1 MTARLSTANAY
12 ENSLNRLS
20 SRQTAL
26 AELQEKLTA
35 GKKVLRPSDDPTG
48 AAQAERAMTRISRID
63 TEQRA
68 LNVQKNSMALAES
81 TLGQATETL
90 QSIRD
95 LVVSAGNGGY
105 TGVNRTSIAQQL
117 SALREQLFAHANK
130 VDSNGVP
137 LFGGLG
143 SASAPFTDAI
153 AGVTFNGIAGQAAAS
168 TTAIPSAMD
177 GQAVWMNVASGN
189 GVFDVSLG
197 AGNTGTAWTDVGQ
210 VVNPSVVTGDNYTVT
225 FTVTATTPPVTTYD
239 IVNTTTAATVATGQ
253 PYTKGQ
259 SIQFDGMAI
268 RVDGDPANGDTLA
281 VAPSTTTNIF
291 KVLDDAIA
299 GIRGAENGHTL
310 NQAFTR
316 ALAEIDTGMGR
327 IQSARGFAG
336 DLLNRAD
343 TIESNQLT
351 KSVQLQSDR
360 SRAEDIDMIKGISD
374 FQNQQTG
381 YSAALQTYAQV
392 QRLSLFNFLG

>member
-12 ENSLNRLS
+12 ENSLNRLT
-20 SRQTAL
+20 SRQAAL

-48 AAQAERAMTRISRID
+48 AAQAERAMTRISRIE

-68 LNVQKNSMALAES
+68 LNVQKNSMALVES
-81 TLGQATETL
+81 TLGNATETL
-90 QSIRD
+90 QNIRD
-95 LVVSAGNGGY
+95 LVVGAGNGGY
-105 TGVNRTSIAQQL
+105 TNVNRTSIAEQL
-117 SALREQLFAHANK
+117 AALREQLFAQANK

-143 SASAPFTDAI
+143 SATAPFTDAI
-153 AGVTFNGIAGQAAAS
+153 AGVTFNGIAGQTSAS
-168 TTAIPSAMD
+168 TTSIPSAMD

-189 GVFDVSLG
+189 GVFDVSPG

-210 VVNPSVVTGDNYTVT
+210 VINPSAVTGDNYTVT

-239 IVNTTTAATVATGQ
+239 IVNTTTATTVATGQ

-259 SIQFDGMAI
+259 SIQFDGMAV

-291 KVLDDAIA
+291 KVIDDAIA
-299 GIRGAENGHTL
+299 GIRGAPNGHTL

-343 TIESNQLT
+343 TIDSNLET
-351 KSVQLQSDR
+351 KSVQLQADR
-360 SRAEDIDMIKGISD
+360 SRAEDIDMVKGISD

>member
-12 ENSLNRLS
+12 ENSLTKLT
-20 SRQTAL
+20 SRQAAL

-48 AAQAERAMTRISRID
+48 AAQAERAMTRISRIE

-68 LNVQKNSMALAES
+68 LNVQKNSMALVES
-81 TLGQATETL
+81 TLGNATETL
-90 QSIRD
+90 QNIRD
-95 LVVSAGNGGY
+95 LVVGAGNGGY
-105 TGVNRTSIAQQL
+105 TNVNRTSIAEQL
-117 SALREQLFAHANK
+117 AALREQLFAQANK

-143 SASAPFTDAI
+143 SATAPFTDAI
-153 AGVTFNGIAGQAAAS
+153 AGVTFNGIAGQTSAS
-168 TTAIPSAMD
+168 TTSIPSAMD

-189 GVFDVSLG
+189 GVFDVSRG

-210 VVNPSVVTGDNYTVT
+210 VINPSAVTGDNYTVT

-259 SIQFDGMAI
+259 SIQFDGMAV

-291 KVLDDAIA
+291 KVIDDAIT
-299 GIRGAENGHTL
+299 GIRGAPNGHTL

-343 TIESNQLT
+343 TIDSNQET
-351 KSVQLQSDR
+351 KSVQLQADR